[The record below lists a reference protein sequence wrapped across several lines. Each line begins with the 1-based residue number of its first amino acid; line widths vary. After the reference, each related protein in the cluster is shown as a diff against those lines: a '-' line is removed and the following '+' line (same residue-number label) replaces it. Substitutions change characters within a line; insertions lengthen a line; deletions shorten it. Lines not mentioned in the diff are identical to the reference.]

1 MTNLTVLVTQKV
13 KVTSMPSEKSPVGY
27 SSKMDRF
34 LGKVGT
40 VLMTDTN
47 GAVAVYVE
55 DLNDYFYFMSDNVE
69 VVDATTHVPLLHK
82 LGDTVKVV
90 SVPSEDS
97 FGAHSKMVEAVGTE
111 QQINEIRVTKSFE
124 QIAYGIQFNGHRMS
138 ASYFEGANLEAVAQ
152 AEVAA

>member
-13 KVTSMPSEKSPVGY
+13 KVTSMPSEDSPVGY
-27 SSKMDRF
+27 RPHMDSF

-55 DLNDYFYFMSDNVE
+55 DLNDYFYFMVDNVE

-97 FGAHSKMVEAVGTE
+97 FGAHSKMVEAIGTE

-124 QIAYGIQFNGHRMS
+124 QIAYGIQFNGPRMS